1 MCHTLSVHEEGA
13 LMHVTETITQSRKTC
28 GADGTA
34 VCSATKFDACEF
46 DEGSALACGTGSSV
60 LLKGIFTTEK
70 GCGENQTVT
79 FSKPDIKW
87 INQAFADRSKP
98 LLLRRF

>member
-1 MCHTLSVHEEGA
+1 
-13 LMHVTETITQSRKTC
+13 MHVTETIKQSRKSC
-28 GADGTA
+28 GADATS

-46 DEGSALACGTGSSV
+46 DEGSALACGSGSSV
-60 LLKGIFTTEK
+60 VLKGIYSFEK

-79 FSKPDIKW
+79 FSKPDISW
-87 INQAFADRSKP
+87 INQAFVDRSKP